1 MTQRAPQHVDLEER
15 RTEIA
20 LFRYALILPLLR
32 DEFEPGGKGR
42 LREQIAAGY
51 YDIPHSTRTSVSV
64 PTLARWERQY
74 KQGGF
79 DGLKPKPRSDRG
91 QPRTISPKTLDR
103 AEALKRQQP
112 RRSSRSIVNALRMDS
127 TQPVPEEAIA
137 PRTLR
142 RQLALRNATT
152 SQLLAEQR
160 PKPYRRFE
168 RSHFGDLWQADAM
181 HGPKLPDPAHP
192 GKERQVFLF
201 AWLDDHTRLVPH
213 AQFYWNEQLPR
224 LEDCFK
230 RAMLRYG
237 RPLSIYVDRAKVH
250 VSKQLDTVC
259 ATLGIQRILGT
270 PYYPEGRGK
279 IERFF
284 QFVQSD
290 FLPEL
295 AASSVDTLPL
305 LNESLLA
312 WLEVVYH
319 TKVHSET
326 GQAPLER
333 YRQDEVPSTRPVDPT
348 ELRQAFAHRDQ
359 RKVTKTATFSFK
371 SNRYR
376 VADYL
381 RGQVIELRYDPFDLS
396 HIEIWFDGTFLQV
409 AELDWL
415 VTTVHPDVETDPTP
429 VVPPDEGLD
438 YLTMLR
444 TERERL
450 LRENLQGIQFHQ
462 FTPPSTAST
471 DPDKGE
477 KPNDDHR

>member
-1 MTQRAPQHVDLEER
+1 MSSERVDSEER
-15 RTEIA
+15 RTAIA
-20 LFRYALILPLLR
+20 LFRYTLILPLVR

-42 LREQIAAGY
+42 LRQQIAAEY
-51 YDIPHSTRTSVSV
+51 HDIPYSTRTSVSA

-74 KQGGF
+74 KQDGF

-91 QPRTISPKTLDR
+91 QPRTISPETLDR

-112 RRSSRSIVNALRMDS
+112 RRSSRSLINALRMDG
-127 TQPVPEEAIA
+127 TQSIPEEAIA

-168 RSHFGDLWQADAM
+168 RTHFGDLWQADAM

-237 RPLSIYVDRAKVH
+237 RPLSIYVDRAKIH
-250 VSKQLDTVC
+250 ISKQLDTIC

-305 LNESLLA
+305 LNESLMA
-312 WLEVVYH
+312 WIEVVYH

-333 YRQDEVPSTRPVDPT
+333 YRQDEVPATRSVDPT
-348 ELRQAFAHRDQ
+348 ELRHAFAHREQ

-381 RGQVIELRYDPFDLS
+381 CGRTIELRYDPFDLS
-396 HIEIWFDGTFLQV
+396 HIEIWFDATFLQV
-409 AELDWL
+409 AELDRL
-415 VTTVHPDVETDPTP
+415 VTTVHPDVEPDPVP
-429 VVPPDEGLD
+429 VVPSDEGLD
-438 YLTMLR
+438 YLAMLR
-444 TERERL
+444 GERERL
-450 LRENLQGIQFHQ
+450 LRENLLGIQFHQ
-462 FTPPSTAST
+462 LTTPSQAPAEQAT
-471 DPDKGE
+471 DQKE
-477 KPNDDHR
+477 EETNDDYR